1 MMALVPRMVGVD
13 TSASAE
19 HLARRVEA
27 GHRLGRDE
35 ALALLAEAEQDPW
48 PLLLAADRIR
58 RRFRGRAVHLC
69 SIAAVKVGR
78 CGEDCCWCAQSAHWA
93 TGIESRG
100 LMATDELV
108 RAAEAAARNGAIE
121 FGLVTSGG
129 CLADAEF
136 RTLLVSAQAVRKQTH
151 LDLCASFGALAP
163 ERARQLVEAGFR
175 RYNHNLETSA
185 RHFPRVCT
193 THTYD
198 DRVRSARA
206 AADAGLELCCG
217 GLFGIGETD
226 EDRVDL
232 AMAVRQIGAH
242 VVPLNFLHPIPG
254 TPLADAAPLPPLK
267 ILSIVAMF
275 RLMLPDRLI
284 KLAGGRQQNLRDL
297 QSLMFL
303 AGADGCI
310 VGNLLT
316 TTGRPP
322 EQDLAMI
329 RDLGLE
335 PAGTGGN
342 LRRDSDA

>member
-1 MMALVPRMVGVD
+1 MALAPRMLGID

-19 HLARRVEA
+19 RLARRVEA

-35 ALALLAEAEQDPW
+35 AITLLAEAEQDPW
-48 PLLLAADRIR
+48 PLLRAADRIR
-58 RRFRGRAVHLC
+58 RRFRGRTVHLC
-69 SIAAVKVGR
+69 SIAAAKVGR
-78 CGEDCCWCAQSAHWA
+78 CGEDCRWCAQSAHWA
-93 TGIESRG
+93 TGIEPRG
-100 LMATDELV
+100 LTSADELAQ
-108 RAAEAAARNGAIE
+108 AAEAAAQHGATN

-129 CLADAEF
+129 RLADAEF
-136 RTLLVSAQAVRKQTH
+136 RDLLASARTIRERTR
-151 LDLCASFGALAP
+151 LGLCASLGDLSP
-163 ERARQLVEAGFR
+163 ERARQLLDAGFR

-232 AMAVRQIGAH
+232 AMALRQIGAH

-254 TPLADAAPLPPLK
+254 TPLADAVPLPPLK

-275 RLMLPDRLI
+275 RLMLPDRPI

-297 QSLMFL
+297 QSLIFL

-310 VGNLLT
+310 IGNLLT

-322 EQDLAMI
+322 EHDLAMI

-335 PAGTGGN
+335 PAYRTGRPAG
-342 LRRDSDA
+342 AGG